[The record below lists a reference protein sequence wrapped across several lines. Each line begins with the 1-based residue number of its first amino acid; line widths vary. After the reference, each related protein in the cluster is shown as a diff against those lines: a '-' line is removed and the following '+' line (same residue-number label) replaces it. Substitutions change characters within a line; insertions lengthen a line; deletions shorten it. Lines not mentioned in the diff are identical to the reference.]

1 MNPPLPNY
9 MSICIIDKNVNSE
22 LHGNPFSI
30 TISIV
35 INEILSLTEI
45 LIAFRN

>member
-1 MNPPLPNY
+1 MNE
-9 MSICIIDKNVNSE
+9 NVNSE
-22 LHGNPFSI
+22 LHGNPFSM